1 MTTRVAGES
10 IEVRG
15 APGGGAPG
23 DGGAPRAFLW
33 RGRLYRVSRVVD
45 RWRED
50 RVREVW
56 RVCASSGRDADEVVD
71 LRADRADVGAPAAW
85 SLVAVRG

>member
-15 APGGGAPG
+15 APGGDSPG

-33 RGRLYRVSRVVD
+33 RGRLHRVSRVVD
-45 RWRED
+45 RWQED
-50 RVREVW
+50 CHGEVW
-56 RVCASSGRDADEVVD
+56 RVCASSGRGADEVFD
-71 LRADRADVGAPAAW
+71 LRADREDGGAAAAW
-85 SLVAVRG
+85 SLVASRG

>member
-15 APGGGAPG
+15 APGGDSLG

-33 RGRLYRVSRVVD
+33 RGRLHRVSRVVD
-45 RWRED
+45 RWQED
-50 RVREVW
+50 CRGEVW
-56 RVCASSGRDADEVVD
+56 RVCASSGRGADEVFD
-71 LRADRADVGAPAAW
+71 LRADREDGGAAVAW
-85 SLVAVRG
+85 SLVAARG

>member
-15 APGGGAPG
+15 APGGDSSG

-33 RGRLYRVSRVVD
+33 RGRLHRVSRVVD
-45 RWRED
+45 RWQED
-50 RVREVW
+50 CRGEVW
-56 RVCASSGRDADEVVD
+56 RVCASSGRGADEVFD
-71 LRADRADVGAPAAW
+71 LRADREDGGAAVAW
-85 SLVAVRG
+85 SLVAARG